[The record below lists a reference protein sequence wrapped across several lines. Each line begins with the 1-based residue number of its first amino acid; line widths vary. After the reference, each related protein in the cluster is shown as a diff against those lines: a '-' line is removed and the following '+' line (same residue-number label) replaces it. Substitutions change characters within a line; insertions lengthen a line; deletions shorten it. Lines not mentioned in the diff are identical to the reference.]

1 MIEQNSS
8 SLNQLQE
15 ANSGRRPWEVP
26 GFASWLSVVRVH
38 HACETAMT
46 AALEPLGLNLSQY
59 DILANLARQPGL
71 AQGEL
76 AGRLLVGKSAV
87 SMTLPDLERR
97 GLITRERDADDGRIR
112 RLNLTA
118 QGQELATRALA
129 THTAILDIM
138 MSRAEP
144 GDTAAVEA
152 AMGRIYQ
159 ALKAARAK
167 PAAGR

>member
-1 MIEQNSS
+1 MTEQNSS
-8 SLNQLQE
+8 PLNQLQE
-15 ANSGRRPWEVP
+15 PPAGRRPWEVP
-26 GFASWLSVVRVH
+26 GFGSWLSVVRVH
-38 HACETAMT
+38 HACEMAIT

-59 DILANLARQPGL
+59 DILANLARQPDL

-112 RLNLTA
+112 RLKLT
-118 QGQELATRALA
+118 QKGKELASRALA
-129 THTAILDIM
+129 AHAAILDLM
-138 MSRAEP
+138 MSNTEP
-144 GDTAAVEA
+144 DDAARVEA

-159 ALKAARAK
+159 ALKAARAR
-167 PAAGR
+167 AAAD